1 MILILLGSICCA
13 AQDESLLL
21 GPGDMISVQVLEAP
35 ELTQHVRIT
44 DSGEIALVVGGK
56 AKVGGLTPEQA
67 AVAIADVLKSGDYV
81 LNPHVTVVV
90 DQYATSNVTVT
101 GQVQHPGTYTITTPR
116 TVMDVLALAG
126 GTTELADRRITIERH
141 GSRLRV
147 EYFLSNQAKTALDN
161 NAKVYPGDIVVVPKI
176 DIVYVLGDVSRPG
189 GYPMATNDGKMSML
203 QAIGMAGSRLPSAK
217 TSQTRLIRKL
227 ADGSHIETKL
237 DLAKLEKGQ
246 EADIAL
252 QADDIVYVPFSF
264 IKNIGTNLSGVVAA
278 AASAAIIVH

>member
-1 MILILLGSICCA
+1 
-13 AQDESLLL
+13 
-21 GPGDMISVQVLEAP
+21 MISVQVLEAP

-141 GSRLRV
+141 GSGARV
-147 EYFLSNQAKTALDN
+147 EYFLSNQAKTALDT
-161 NAKVYPGDIVVVPKI
+161 NAKVYPGDIVLVPKI
-176 DIVYVLGDVSRPG
+176 DVVYVMGDVPRAG
-189 GYPMATNDGKMSML
+189 GYPMATNDGKLSLME
-203 QAIGMAGSRLPSAK
+203 AVAMAGSQAPSAWQN
-217 TSQTRLIRKL
+217 STRLIRKQP
-227 ADGSHIETKL
+227 DGHYIVMRKVALGEIQ
-237 DLAKLEKGQ
+237 KGK
-246 EADIAL
+246 EADVAL
-252 QADDIVYVPFSF
+252 QPDDIIYIPFSF
-264 IKNIGTNLSGVVAA
+264 LKNIGTNLSGVVAA